1 MSQSTEPPSLTADEA
16 RRLGDKR
23 WLVEE
28 GIWSLTTARQWLS
41 RQRCL
46 QHLEKQGY
54 QILKSKRR

>member
-1 MSQSTEPPSLTADEA
+1 MSKCTKTSALTVDEA

-46 QHLEKQGY
+46 QHLEEQGY
-54 QILKSKRR
+54 PIHKSKRR